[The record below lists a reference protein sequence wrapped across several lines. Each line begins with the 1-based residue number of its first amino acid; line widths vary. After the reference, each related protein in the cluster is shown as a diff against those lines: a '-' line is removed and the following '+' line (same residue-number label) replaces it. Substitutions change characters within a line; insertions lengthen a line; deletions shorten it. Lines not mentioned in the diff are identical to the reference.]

1 LGIEYAPVVFMALEI
16 AASYANNIIKY
27 AEQYQQFLCSLNA
40 GNECT
45 LGTEKVTF
53 MKIENNFARVRMY
66 NTEFYGMHEQTKS
79 ERRIRET

>member
-1 LGIEYAPVVFMALEI
+1 LGIEYAPAVFMALEI

-45 LGTEKVTF
+45 FGTEKVTF
-53 MKIENNFARVRMY
+53 MKIENNFARKNIQY
-66 NTEFYGMHEQTKS
+66 
-79 ERRIRET
+79 RIARVLRNARANEK